1 MWDIDVDDI
10 DVGDEQETAADDD
23 GIADWGDE
31 DPVVENWE
39 DAEDPDEVEKRKKEE
54 AERIQKEKEAV
65 IEAEKQR
72 KLEKKLERERRKQQ
86 QKMIEEG
93 DDVDGLFDVD
103 IETINEN
110 TQRMDFQ
117 NALDAFGT
125 ITDTTD
131 SSNINIATFVP
142 KTVGEF
148 DSYGKNVLDMI
159 NKFFPEEKDKKKK
172 QTQIDNKI
180 KLIQFLITY
189 LTDDYKGN
197 QINDLYKYII
207 NLYNKQ
213 LIEKKKGM
221 GIKVKKAPTNTNA
234 NANAGQKTFMKT
246 SKNNDFD
253 EGFDDDFM

>member
-1 MWDIDVDDI
+1 MWDVDIDDIDVDDDGQ
-10 DVGDEQETAADDD
+10 DVVADDD

-54 AERIQKEKEAV
+54 AERIQREKEEA

-117 NALDAFGT
+117 NALDAFGA
-125 ITDTTD
+125 ITDSTD
-131 SSNINIATFVP
+131 SSSIDIATFVP

-148 DSYGKNVLDMI
+148 SSYETCVLDRI
-159 NKFFPEEKDKKKK
+159 NKFFPEEKDRKKK

-189 LTDDYKGN
+189 LTDDYKGSQLN
-197 QINDLYKYII
+197 S
-207 NLYNKQ
+207 LYNFILNIYNNQ
-213 LIEKKKGM
+213 LIAKKKGM
-221 GIKVKKAPTNTNA
+221 GIKVKKASTNA
-234 NANAGQKTFMKT
+234 GANAGQKTFMKT
-246 SKNNDFD
+246 SKNSDFD
-253 EGFDDDFM
+253 EGFDDFM